1 MIARRAG
8 LLNLGGA
15 MVKLAMIG
23 CAGLVVTGLAGC
35 PSNPVTGSPELALVS
50 EAKLIAQSSAEYR
63 REIDGLRK
71 GGYLIEGGSDVAR
84 MQGVTDRL
92 ITQAIALR
100 PNASH
105 WQWEVHLANA
115 PGIYN
120 AWCLPGGKML
130 VYSGLLSRLKLTD
143 DELAQVMAHE
153 VSHALLSH
161 GREQKS
167 TGVLSQVVDVAAMA
181 TGLAPFGGT
190 DLATNLMVALPMS
203 RGEEA
208 EADQLGI
215 ELAARAGYDPAS
227 ATAVWAKALAVGATT
242 TSRSDFWST
251 HPATV
256 KRIEALAQ
264 LRDSME
270 PIYLAARPAAPA
282 AQVASSVAPVA
293 TDDGCSDL
301 PPPVDRAECTGRL
314 RLGMSLVEVTGAIGA
329 PDESLRG
336 GHSLRYADRY
346 LEFGGND
353 SLVRITDQAAP

>member
-105 WQWEVHLANA
+105 WQWEVHLVNA

-130 VYSGLLSRLKLTD
+130 VYSGFLSR
-143 DELAQVMAHE
+143 
-153 VSHALLSH
+153 S
-161 GREQKS
+161 G
-167 TGVLSQVVDVAAMA
+167 
-181 TGLAPFGGT
+181 
-190 DLATNLMVALPMS
+190 
-203 RGEEA
+203 
-208 EADQLGI
+208 
-215 ELAARAGYDPAS
+215 
-227 ATAVWAKALAVGATT
+227 
-242 TSRSDFWST
+242 
-251 HPATV
+251 
-256 KRIEALAQ
+256 
-264 LRDSME
+264 
-270 PIYLAARPAAPA
+270 
-282 AQVASSVAPVA
+282 
-293 TDDGCSDL
+293 
-301 PPPVDRAECTGRL
+301 
-314 RLGMSLVEVTGAIGA
+314 
-329 PDESLRG
+329 
-336 GHSLRYADRY
+336 
-346 LEFGGND
+346 
-353 SLVRITDQAAP
+353 